1 MVPIR
6 VTDKRNVLLKCRHS
20 MLSMIRYYA
29 AAGHVVLVFLLNA
42 IIIPSVLLSMIR
54 AYCCCC
60 SAMELWF
67 FFWPKLTFFI
77 RPGTWCWYYVLLL
90 LLDGTA
96 PSRSIHAQKSAGNT
110 FMHAACVYFLGK
122 RLNRVYP
129 VESFA
134 LIFCPILVYF
144 LRMTLSSSLPFGTHI
159 RGRMARTPPP
169 SPLPCLPS
177 SF

>member
-1 MVPIR
+1 MIRCSRDMVPIR

-77 RPGTWCWYYVLLL
+77 RPGTWCWYCYGLFS
-90 LLDGTA
+90 LDGTVTA
-96 PSRSIHAQKSAGNT
+96 PNRSIHAPKNAGNT
-110 FMHAACVYFLGK
+110 FMHAACVFFS
-122 RLNRVYP
+122 VP
-129 VESFA
+129 SSC
-134 LIFCPILVYF
+134 IFCAWPVSYTHL
-144 LRMTLSSSLPFGTHI
+144 TLPTK
-159 RGRMARTPPP
+159 A
-169 SPLPCLPS
+169 
-177 SF
+177 

>member
-129 VESFA
+129 GRTTT
-134 LIFCPILVYF
+134 YQG
-144 LRMTLSSSLPFGTHI
+144 TLWIQTLH
-159 RGRMARTPPP
+159 ARTRPWHNTA
-169 SPLPCLPS
+169 
-177 SF
+177 